1 MTSAQPEVPESPATW
16 ENVLV
21 GEMKEA
27 VGFALNNNELAEDGE
42 AQKDVAYE
50 LRKKWAEECGE

>member
-1 MTSAQPEVPESPATW
+1 MTTTQPDVPESPATW

-21 GEMKEA
+21 GEVKEV
-27 VGFALNNNELAEDGE
+27 VGLALNNDELAEDGE

-50 LRKKWAEECGE
+50 LRKKWTDERTD